1 MTIFLFMLQL
11 IATII
16 CIFTSIWI
24 IFNRNDIY
32 KKRNENNL
40 DNNHN
45 YFMDI
50 YINIK

>member
-24 IFNRNDIY
+24 IFNRNDTY
-32 KKRNENNL
+32 KKEMKTIWIITIIIL
-40 DNNHN
+40 WI
-45 YFMDI
+45 FI
-50 YINIK
+50 LT